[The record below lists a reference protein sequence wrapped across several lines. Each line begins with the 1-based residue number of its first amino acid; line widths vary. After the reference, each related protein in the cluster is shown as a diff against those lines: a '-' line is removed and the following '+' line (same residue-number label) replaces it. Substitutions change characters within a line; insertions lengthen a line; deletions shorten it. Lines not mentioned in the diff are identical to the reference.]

1 MPGSPHGDST
11 HGNDL
16 SAIDPDGDVVVVK
29 NADDTVTVFGALK
42 ELADSVPVNPQFA
55 QAVLTALGRHLGDH
69 KAEVGQRVFAMRP
82 DDYQWF
88 DNAWKMNA
96 GDGFVRGTLRN
107 ADGKI
112 TRQVAI
118 KEVNGLPAKAAQ
130 IDPMMVLVAGQMAS
144 IQQQLDRIED
154 RLESIGFDVQ
164 RGIQLLERDQTA
176 EVVSAVTIVSE
187 VYANF
192 RRTGTV
198 GATDWHRAA
207 NQEQSILKRHV
218 AVVMEMEAIAT
229 DFNLDGSVG
238 HDKQVLNKVKVER
251 WEALLTQET
260 VLRQAGLQ
268 WVAIYADRKR
278 QEGHDD
284 LEALNTAR
292 DKHTVLAERA
302 NVAAMQVLDTGK
314 NGPKTKPRPEWLQ
327 LLTNGLVVGGMRDAD
342 VVEKVG
348 ILRKEIVKVSK
359 HGPTVALE
367 AAPKPSLRL
376 VSAA

>member
-1 MPGSPHGDST
+1 MPGSRHGDST
-11 HGNDL
+11 HGNGL
-16 SAIDPDGDVVVVK
+16 SAIDPDGDVVVVQ

-55 QAVLTALGRHLGDH
+55 QAVLAALGRHLGDH
-69 KAEVGQRVFAMRP
+69 KAEIGQRVFAMRP
-82 DDYQWF
+82 EDYQWF

-107 ADGKI
+107 ADGRI

-154 RLESIGFDVQ
+154 RLVTIGFDVQ

-176 EVVSAVTIVSE
+176 DVVSAVTIISE

-192 RRTGTV
+192 GRTGTV
-198 GATDWHRAA
+198 GATDWSRAA
-207 NQEQSILKRHV
+207 NQERIILKRHV
-218 AVVMEMEAIAT
+218 SVVMEMEAIAH
-229 DFNLDGSVG
+229 DFDLDGSVG
-238 HDKQVLNKVKVER
+238 HDKQVLNTVKVDR
-251 WEALLTQET
+251 WETLLTQET

-284 LEALNTAR
+284 LEALNSAR
-292 DKHTVLAERA
+292 DRHAVLAERA
-302 NVAAMQVLDTGK
+302 NAAAHQVLDTGK
-314 NGPKTKPRPEWLQ
+314 NGPNTKPRPEWLQ
-327 LLTNGLVVGGMRDAD
+327 LLTNGLVLGGMRDAEA
-342 VVEKVG
+342 VEKVNV
-348 ILRKEIVKVSK
+348 LRKEIVNISK
-359 HGPTVALE
+359 HAPTVALE
-367 AAPKPSLRL
+367 APAKPSLRL
-376 VSAA
+376 ISVA